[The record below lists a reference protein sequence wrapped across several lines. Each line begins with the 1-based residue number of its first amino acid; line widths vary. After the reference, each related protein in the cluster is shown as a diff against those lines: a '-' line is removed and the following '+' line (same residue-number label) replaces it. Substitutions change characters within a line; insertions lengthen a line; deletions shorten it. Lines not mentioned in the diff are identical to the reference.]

1 MNPHFSRFSIFVLIL
16 LISTGPLQSGPAA
29 QSDYQEVR
37 KVKDIVVYK
46 DEKFYSAFPSIV
58 KRKNGELLVAF
69 RRAPERRVFGEKG
82 VSHTD
87 ANSYLMLVRSKDAG
101 ENWSPTPELIHANPF
116 GGSQDP
122 CMTQLSDGSILC
134 ASYGWA
140 WMQPEA
146 ARNLKNANLVGNF
159 AFLGGYLLHSADGG
173 KSWQGP
179 TFPPSTPGEVFF
191 DPFGKPVP
199 AYNRGA
205 MCEGKNGEVY
215 WAVAA
220 TTSGSAPRTEVHL
233 FISLDKGITWKY
245 SCRIAGDSKVV
256 FNESS
261 LYLTPKG
268 ELVCFMRT
276 EGFDDHTVVARSLD
290 AGKTFQAWED
300 CGFQGH
306 PHYALKLPDKHVLLV
321 YGYRHPPFGVRAR
334 VLDSE
339 CRNMTSAQEVII
351 RDDGGNGDLGY
362 PWGTML
368 SQRSA
373 LVVYYFNQGN
383 GPRYIAGTLLSIQG
397 EKPTRPGR

>member
-1 MNPHFSRFSIFVLIL
+1 MNPHFSHSSVFVAIFL
-16 LISTGPLQSGPAA
+16 LSTGLLQSGSAI
-29 QSDYQEVR
+29 QSDYQGVR
-37 KVKDIVVYK
+37 KLKDIVVYK

-82 VSHTD
+82 VSDTD

-101 ENWSPTPELIHANPF
+101 EHWSSTPELIPANSF

-122 CMTQLSDGSILC
+122 CMTQLSDGSIIC

-140 WMQPEA
+140 LMQPEA
-146 ARNLKNANLVGNF
+146 ARNLKNVYLVGNF
-159 AFLGGYLLHSADGG
+159 AFLGGYLLRSVDGG

-179 TFPPSTPGEVFF
+179 MFPPATPGTVVF

-205 MCEGKNGEVY
+205 MCEGKNGELY

-220 TTSGSAPRTEVHL
+220 TTSASTPRTEAHL
-233 FISLDKGITWKY
+233 FISADRGITWRY
-245 SCRIAGDSKVV
+245 SCRIAGDSKVA

-276 EGFDDHTVVARSLD
+276 EGFDDHTAVARSLD
-290 AGKTFQAWED
+290 GGKSFNAWED

-306 PHYALKLPDKHVLLV
+306 PHYALQLPDKQVLLI
-321 YGYRHPPFGVRAR
+321 YGYRHTPFGIRAR

-339 CRNMTSAQEVII
+339 CRNEVSAQEVII

-362 PWGTML
+362 PWATMV
-368 SQRSA
+368 SRHSA
-373 LVVYYFNQGN
+373 LVVYYFNQAN
-383 GPRYIAGTLLSIQG
+383 GPRYIAGTVLAVNGQN
-397 EKPTRPGR
+397 PARPSR